1 MKHRQFML
9 ACLIV
14 FFAVFGIFSFA
25 SAGYNLSL
33 LATSDGSTPK
43 TGFQPGDD
51 LYLHILLDDPTGVA
65 GCAFALM
72 YPADVVNGP
81 DTTAQGTPLTQGDI
95 VSGFPFT
102 YNSNDTHRENA
113 SESGKIYFSG
123 AAINT
128 LTGGSTY
135 DSAQETV
142 LFTVKFSVKNNAPVG
157 HFEFSLTQTGLWN
170 LKAGHGTDN
179 NSNGQYDVGVDERD
193 TVPVLVGAV
202 DNEDDHWDDL
212 CEAFPVLLGGD
223 TTPFTPSSLVL
234 LVLDGDSI
242 DNDWEIQHFGNLD
255 TADDTTDFDQDG
267 YLDRYEQPSQNNTD
281 PVMDDGAYALP
292 HYDPATDDRGPYQ
305 VASMAPKVLPA
316 LPGSDIVLTVK
327 YDVSDG
333 DNTLSSFGV
342 RVHFDSTKL
351 DYIAFQDFFETD
363 KWGDPEVHDD
373 TSNNDNDACT
383 DRFILIPYGDLV
395 GQSWPSEPLPLDLVT
410 LQFTVKAQAAAGQTL
425 VNVSQVTGHIGYE
438 FVGNGSTIIDTFP
451 PGSITG
457 AVAYNGNATGIF
469 KIGAYSDENMEN
481 LVAEIRQDAPG
492 GFEIADVP
500 PGTYYIGAKLDLVS
514 TPDREPAGKAP
525 APVVV
530 ASAQSVD
537 AGTITVYH
545 IATNIVLEAHP
556 SRISSM
562 TPSEST
568 LTATIMDDY
577 GYAVTNGP
585 DSTLEVFF
593 IATPTALGDIKVG
606 QANPA
611 VAANGVATIMIVSKL
626 DDEGGEVLCTADA
639 TGAQGQELLD
649 QGTVIVE
656 TGPFAILPQGPIALI
671 VNETQEFSIVG
682 GAPPYTW
689 SVEGGG
695 SLDKTT
701 TQRADEEVTFTAP
714 EQEILNMTLTV
725 TDADQI
731 GSKATIH
738 VYDPVAIPDRPTEPP
753 IVKAGDS
760 SATFTVG
767 GGDEN
772 YIWTATDAGGTPIDV
787 QEGPSYAFTA
797 PMDGPFAGIYT
808 IAVEDGNHFSDTF
821 DVYVPMAFTPQ
832 SMNILG
838 GEAFGLTLAGADS
851 DSAQISGAVFL
862 DEDLNVVAT
871 GEMAD
876 YATFAPDLP
885 IDFDEN
891 SKALITV
898 TGADVTAA
906 MKFQFRAT
914 VTGDADLT
922 EENAL
927 NMATTG
933 WIRVL
938 PELTYSGIVQ
948 EAATGSSIEA
958 AVVIFKLGGAI
969 QGEPALTAESGAFSL
984 PLPSPAPGGPEYDV
998 EVLADGYV
1006 SSTGMTTE
1014 GWDMENG
1021 ETIEL
1026 AEAVSSVN
1034 GTVNNDVGAGEPIL
1048 DALVECTAN
1057 AQTCVAYTDTNGD
1070 YTLYLPELGS
1080 GNGET
1085 TRWQYQTTNNT
1096 ASSDCQ
1102 PEDDDAG
1109 TATMTEEGNNVTIVV
1124 DDGPTFT
1131 GTVDGSDYHL
1141 TTQYTDGGE
1150 TCTETL
1156 DFILSLSGTEGSG
1169 TLTWSCTEGGATCTG
1184 GSNLALTKQNG
1195 AATELFATASAAGYT
1210 SVTQDILDDPDFVLT
1225 ALDSGDDVGTQ
1236 GGTIASGECVVAAP
1250 PAALDGTAT
1259 ISIDCD
1265 IPVGTE
1271 TPYTQNSVV
1280 LVEINV
1286 TGANIV
1292 PNNPIQ
1298 VTIPFDTTDV
1308 NLGDFMAGMAT
1319 INYADTVDD
1328 LRNGTNVNCVPTED
1342 IVYEDH
1348 LNGLVSFWLNHASV
1362 FGVGGSGGPDVT
1374 TGPATSVRESTAT
1387 LTGTLNP
1394 NGLATTYYFEY
1405 GKDTNYGKS
1414 TQEADG
1420 GSGSDHVE
1428 VKVGIVKLKDDT
1440 VYHFR
1445 LVAMNST
1452 GLAYGKDMTFKT
1464 RDDDDDTC
1472 FIQTAASG
1480 LSLEQRVP
1488 PPATFAHEALPV
1500 ILMLGLVVG
1509 ASITLRRS

>member
-14 FFAVFGIFSFA
+14 FLAVFGIFSFA

-43 TGFQPGDD
+43 TGFQRGDD

-65 GCAFALM
+65 GCAFTLM

-81 DTTAQGTPLTQGDI
+81 DTTAQGTPVTQGDI
-95 VSGFPFT
+95 VSSFPFT
-102 YNSNDTHRENA
+102 YNSNHTHRENA

-128 LTGGSTY
+128 PTGGSRY

-142 LFTVKFSVKNNAPVG
+142 LFTVKFSVRNNAPFG
-157 HFEFSLTQTGLWN
+157 HFQFSLTQSGLWN
-170 LKAGHGTDN
+170 LKAGYGTDN
-179 NSNGQYDVGVDERD
+179 NSNGQYDVGVDEKD

-212 CEAFPVLLGGD
+212 SEAFPVLLGGD

-234 LVLDGDSI
+234 LVLDDDSI

-281 PVMDDGAYALP
+281 PVVDDGAYALP

-316 LPGSDIVLTVK
+316 LPGSDIALTVK

-363 KWGDPEVHDD
+363 KSGDPEVHDD
-373 TSNNDNDACT
+373 TSNHDNDACT
-383 DRFILIPYGDLV
+383 DSFILIHYPDLV

-425 VNVSQVTGHIGYE
+425 VNVSQVTGDIGYE
-438 FVGNGSTIIDTFP
+438 FAGNGSTITATFP

-457 AVAYNGNATGIF
+457 TVAYDGNATGTF
-469 KIGAYSDENMEN
+469 DIGAYSDEKLEN
-481 LVAEIRQDAPG
+481 LVAETTQDAPG

-530 ASAQSVD
+530 VSAQSVD

-545 IATNIVLEAHP
+545 IATNIVLEANP

-606 QANPA
+606 DANPA

-656 TGPFAILPQGPIALI
+656 TAPFAIVPQGPIALL

-689 SVEGGG
+689 GVEGGG

-701 TQRADEEVTFTAP
+701 TQRADEKVTFTAP

-725 TDADQI
+725 TDANQI

-738 VYDPVAIPDRPTEPP
+738 VYDPVAIPDKPTEPP

-760 SATFTVG
+760 SVTFTVG
-767 GGDEN
+767 GWDEN
-772 YIWTATDAGGTPIDV
+772 YVWTATDAGGTPVDV

-797 PMDGPFAGIYT
+797 PMDGPFAGMYT
-808 IAVEDGNHFSDTF
+808 ITVGDGNQFSDTF

-871 GEMAD
+871 EGMAD

-891 SKALITV
+891 SEAVITV

-906 MKFQFRAT
+906 MRFQFRAT

-922 EENAL
+922 EENGL

-948 EAATGSSIEA
+948 EAATGSPIET
-958 AVVIFKLGGAI
+958 AVVIFKLGEAI
-969 QGEPALTAESGAFSL
+969 QGEPVLTGESGGFSAS
-984 PLPSPAPGGPEYDV
+984 LPSPAPGGPEYDV

-1006 SSTGMTTE
+1006 SSTGMTTG
-1014 GWDMENG
+1014 GWDMVAG

-1026 AEAVSSVN
+1026 TEAVSSIT
-1034 GTVNNDVGAGEPIL
+1034 GTVHNDVAGGAIQQARLACE
-1048 DALVECTAN
+1048 VSE
-1057 AQTCVAYTDTNGD
+1057 QTCLAYTDNNGD
-1070 YTLYLPELGS
+1070 YALYVPELDAGDS
-1080 GNGET
+1080 ET
-1085 TRWQYQTTNNT
+1085 TTWTYQTTNHY
-1096 ASSDCQ
+1096 ADPCE

-1131 GTVDGSDYHL
+1131 GTVDGSAYHL
-1141 TTQYTDGGE
+1141 TTSYTDGAE
-1150 TCTETL
+1150 TCTETV
-1156 DFILSLSGTEGSG
+1156 DFTLSLSGTEGSG
-1169 TLTWSCTEGGATCTG
+1169 TLAWSCRDDGVTCSGESDLT
-1184 GSNLALTKQNG
+1184 LTKQDG
-1195 AATELFATASAAGYT
+1195 GGLTEIFATASALGYT
-1210 SVTQDILDDPDFVLT
+1210 SVRQDILDDADFVLT
-1225 ALDSGDDVGTQ
+1225 ALGSGDEVGL
-1236 GGTIASGECVVAAP
+1236 GGGALTSGDCTIDI
-1250 PAALDGTAT
+1250 PAGALDGTAV
-1259 ISIDCD
+1259 IQIDCD
-1265 IPVGTE
+1265 IDVGTE
-1271 TPYTQNSVV
+1271 SPYTENSVA
-1280 LVEINV
+1280 LVEITV

-1308 NLGDFMAGMAT
+1308 NPGDFMAGMAT
-1319 INYADTVDD
+1319 INYAETVED
-1328 LRNGTNVNCVPTED
+1328 LRNGTNVNRVPTED

-1348 LNGLVSFWLNHASV
+1348 LNGLVSFWLTHASV
-1362 FGVGGSGGPDVT
+1362 FGVGGSGGPAVT
-1374 TGPATSVRESTAT
+1374 TGPATSVGESTAT
-1387 LTGTLNP
+1387 LTGILNP

-1452 GLAYGKDMTFKT
+1452 GVTYGKDMTFKT

-1488 PPATFAHEALPV
+1488 PPATFAHKALPV
-1500 ILMLGLVVG
+1500 IVMLGLVVG
-1509 ASITLRRS
+1509 ASIRLRRS